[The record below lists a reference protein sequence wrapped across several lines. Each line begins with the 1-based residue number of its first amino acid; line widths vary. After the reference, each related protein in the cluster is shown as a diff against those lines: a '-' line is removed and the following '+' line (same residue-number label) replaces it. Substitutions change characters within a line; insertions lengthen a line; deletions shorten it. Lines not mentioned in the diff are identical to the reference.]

1 VTKPVRVVVR
11 GRVQGVG
18 YRMWAV
24 SRASGHG
31 LTGWARNL
39 GDGAVEMMLCGDGA
53 SIAAMLADCWT
64 GPPMAEVASVSSQDA
79 SPEQLAPGAG
89 QGGFIVL
96 PNG

>member
-1 VTKPVRVVVR
+1 VVVR

-24 SRASGHG
+24 SRASGYG

-39 GDGAVEMMLCGDGA
+39 GDGAVEMVLSGDHA
-53 SIAAMLADCWT
+53 SIEAMLAVCWT
-64 GPPMAEVASVSSQDA
+64 GPPMAEVTSVVWEDA
-79 SPEQLAPGAG
+79 TPDQVSLGAR
-89 QGGFIVL
+89 QGGFVVL

>member
-1 VTKPVRVVVR
+1 VVVR

-24 SRASGHG
+24 SRATGYG

-39 GDGAVEMMLCGDGA
+39 GDGAVEMVLQGDGA

-64 GPPMAEVASVSSQDA
+64 GPPMANVSSVASQEAQPD
-79 SPEQLAPGAG
+79 QLALGEG

-96 PNG
+96 KNG